1 MRRAL
6 YWLIHITI
14 TAALW
19 AVLHLH
25 MGLPSWGAAL
35 VCALVALVDDTAVA
49 GLARSVGRR

>member
-25 MGLPSWGAAL
+25 LGLHWVAAAAAC
-35 VCALVALVDDTAVA
+35 VLVALIDDTAVA